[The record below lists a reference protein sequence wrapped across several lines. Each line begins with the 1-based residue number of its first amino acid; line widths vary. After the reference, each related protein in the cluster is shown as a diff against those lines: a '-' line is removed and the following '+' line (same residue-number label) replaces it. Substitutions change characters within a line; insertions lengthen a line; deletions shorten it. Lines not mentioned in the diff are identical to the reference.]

1 MAEVV
6 VIGGGYAGL
15 ACLIDLSKKAPQ
27 MKLHLIDARAE
38 HCKMT
43 NLHKTFAK
51 PVSEFLVPYTA
62 LADRFGFT
70 FHRKKIIFAEE
81 DLKRWQQTKKLSLD
95 DRELTFDRLVVATGS
110 RPQLQPKSSE
120 VFGLAALQGGR
131 GPALLERWMTEA
143 VTRTIDLSFVGGGAT
158 GLQVL
163 FELQEQL
170 RRRRVDYRLR
180 LIDLGDRLAP
190 VLPEGAHRYILR
202 KLRREGID
210 YLAKTEFLGQQDG
223 RILLFDHATNR
234 EYHLPSAATL
244 LFPGVQRAP
253 FALQSNAFG
262 QVESDDQLL
271 PDIFSAG
278 DCADYREGGFN
289 QLTAQAAVR
298 KGKLVAY
305 NIRSLNS
312 GRELRR
318 YQYQEKG
325 YLLSLGPVDAVGW
338 LGLRFHLIKGFAAN
352 VLKDA
357 MESQYDLYLD
367 GVDTYLGFP

>member
-15 ACLIDLSKKAPQ
+15 ACLIDLAKKAPQ
-27 MKLHLIDARAE
+27 VKLHLVDGQAE

-51 PVSEFLVPYTA
+51 SVNEFLVPYGD
-62 LADRFGFT
+62 LAERFGFT
-70 FHRKKIIFAEE
+70 FHRQKIYFEAE
-81 DLKRWQQTKKLSLD
+81 DLKRWQQTKKLSLA
-95 DRELTFDRLVVATGS
+95 DRDLTFDRLVVATGS
-110 RPQLQPKSSE
+110 RPQLQPKGSE
-120 VFGLAALQGGR
+120 VFGLAALKGGR
-131 GPALLERWMTEA
+131 GPELLEHWMTEA
-143 VTRTIDLSFVGGGAT
+143 VSRRIELSFVGGGAT

-170 RRRRVDYRLR
+170 RRKRVDYRLR

-202 KLRREGID
+202 KLRREEID

-223 RILLFDHATNR
+223 QILLADHTTGG

-253 FALQSNAFG
+253 FALQSNPFG
-262 QVESDDQLL
+262 QVESDGQLL

-278 DCADYREGGFN
+278 DCADYRNGGLN
-289 QLTAQAAVR
+289 HLTAQAAVR
-298 KGKLVAY
+298 KGKLVAC
-305 NIRSLNS
+305 NIRNLNA

-338 LGLRFHLIKGFAAN
+338 LGLRCPLIKGFAAN

-367 GVDTYLGFP
+367 GVDTYFGFP